1 MRWLGRG
8 PKRGV
13 DVYGDRVAGASV
25 GTINRYLGD
34 FEEESWPAALVGD
47 FKIKCLR
54 FHTEVTESMASV
66 GEEKQN
72 SVTGL

>member
-1 MRWLGRG
+1 METGLQVPQLAPSTGTLGILRRSHG
-8 PKRGV
+8 
-13 DVYGDRVAGASV
+13 
-25 GTINRYLGD
+25 
-34 FEEESWPAALVGD
+34 PAALVGD